1 MKDEEVVLF
10 RQQLLDK
17 LKVLKGDITVLEN
30 DVSRSKKD
38 SATHDISKFA
48 DLGSDNYEVEF
59 DMEMLATES
68 EEGRA
73 VVDALKRVDYGT
85 FGTCIACGKKIR
97 KPRLRA
103 IPYARLCVK
112 CKTMEEEN
120 GGPLDL

>member
-1 MKDEEVVLF
+1 MKDEEVALF
-10 RQQLLDK
+10 RKQLLDK
-17 LKVLKGDITVLEN
+17 LKVLKGDVNVLEN
-30 DVSRSKKD
+30 DVARSKKD

-59 DMEMLATES
+59 DMEMLETES
-68 EEGRA
+68 EEIQA
-73 VVDALKRVDYGT
+73 IVEAIKRTDDGT
-85 FGTCIACGKKIR
+85 FGTCAACSKRIL

-103 IPYARLCVK
+103 IPYAKLCVK

>member
-1 MKDEEVVLF
+1 MKDEEVALF
-10 RQQLLDK
+10 RKQLLDK
-17 LKVLKGDITVLEN
+17 LKVLKGDVNVLEN
-30 DVSRSKKD
+30 DVARSKKD

-59 DMEMLATES
+59 DMEMLETES
-68 EEGRA
+68 EEIRA
-73 VVDALKRVDYGT
+73 IVEAIKRTDDGT
-85 FGTCIACGKKIR
+85 FGTCTACNKRIL